1 MIKHLSTFFVLTYSL
16 SAFDNAYLEMIT
28 HEMKRENVQSVTYA
42 LPKPNE
48 PMKLS
53 VQKSE
58 LPISTP
64 TSHMI
69 EEKVSTINKKIKTPE
84 DIKIFTSNEVDPVNY
99 TNTVS
104 LNKLTVSEKKQKFF
118 HMMLP
123 AILISKANLELKRER
138 VLSLINTPKDLMDED
153 DIDFL
158 DSLYKKYKT
167 DDIRKLANR
176 LKTHP
181 VSIVLAQ
188 AAIES
193 AWGESR
199 FFKKGNNIF
208 GMWSYNKNEPRIKA
222 RESRNGKSIYL
233 KKYANISDAVDD
245 YFAVIG
251 RGAYK
256 SFRKQRNITD
266 NPLVLVDYLVNY
278 CELDN
283 YPAKLKKFILHNKLR
298 RFDKFKLTANY

>member
-1 MIKHLSTFFVLTYSL
+1 MIKYLTTFFVITISL
-16 SAFDNAYLEMIT
+16 FASETVNSDIVAQEAKSN
-28 HEMKRENVQSVTYA
+28 NVQPIDYNV
-42 LPKPNE
+42 PKPSA
-48 PMKLS
+48 PKLLNA
-53 VQKSE
+53 QKSE
-58 LPISTP
+58 LPASSPIVEDEIST
-64 TSHMI
+64 
-69 EEKVSTINKKIKTPE
+69 VNKKIKTHK
-84 DIKIFTSNEVDPVNY
+84 DIKIFTSNEVEPINY
-99 TNTVS
+99 TNTIS
-104 LNKLTVSEKKQKFF
+104 LKKLQVSEKKQKFF
-118 HMMLP
+118 HMILP
-123 AILISKANLELKRER
+123 AILISKANLKLKRER
-138 VLSLINTPKDLMDED
+138 VIELSSIPKEEYTED
-153 DIDFL
+153 DVQFL
-158 DSLYKKYKT
+158 EEMYKT
-167 DDIRKLANR
+167 YKTKDHKKLAKR

-181 VSIVLAQ
+181 VSIILAQ

-222 RESRNGKSIYL
+222 LGTRNGKAIYV
-233 KKYANISDAVDD
+233 KKYANISEAIDD

-283 YPAKLKKFILHNKLR
+283 YPSKLKKFIVYNKLR
-298 RFDKFKLTANY
+298 KFDKFELTSK

>member
-1 MIKHLSTFFVLTYSL
+1 MIKHLKIFFALTISL
-16 SAFDNAYLEMIT
+16 FAFDDVYFDMIK
-28 HEMKRENVQSVTYA
+28 EAVKKNNVQTVTYT
-42 LPKPNE
+42 LPKPNH
-48 PMKLS
+48 PKNLN

-58 LPISTP
+58 LLAPVVITD
-64 TSHMI
+64 
-69 EEKVSTINKKIKTPE
+69 EKVVTINKKIRSPK
-84 DIKIFTSNEVDPVNY
+84 DIKIFTSTEVEPINY
-99 TNTVS
+99 TNTIS
-104 LNKLTVSEKKQKFF
+104 LNKLQVLEKKQKFF
-118 HMMLP
+118 HMILP
-123 AILISKANLELKRER
+123 AILIAKENLKLKRER
-138 VLSLINTPKDLMDED
+138 VLSLVDIPLDSMANN

-158 DSLYKKYKT
+158 KVLFKRYKT
-167 DDIRKLANR
+167 NDIRTLTNR

-222 RESRNGKSIYL
+222 LGDRNGKAIYV
-233 KKYANISDAVDD
+233 KKYSNISDAIDD
-245 YFAVIG
+245 YFVVIG

-256 SFRKQRNITD
+256 SFRKQRNITN

-283 YPAKLKKFILHNKLR
+283 YPSKLRKFIVYNKLR
-298 RFDKFKLTANY
+298 KFDKFKLTATY